1 MKKRDFMEIYEK
13 ITITMSGNGSYDRI
27 KKQWD
32 LWGPLIIT
40 LVTASMG
47 AFGTSGEID
56 EAFTN
61 IFMGMWL
68 GPLIITLNTNLLGA
82 DLYIV

>member
-1 MKKRDFMEIYEK
+1 
-13 ITITMSGNGSYDRI
+13 
-27 KKQWD
+27 
-32 LWGPLIIT
+32 
-40 LVTASMG
+40 MG

-82 DLYIV
+82 DLYII

>member
-1 MKKRDFMEIYEK
+1 MEIYEK
-13 ITITMSGNGSYDRI
+13 IKITMTGNGDYEKIR
-27 KKQWD
+27 KQWD

-40 LVTASMG
+40 LVTASMS

-61 IFMGMWL
+61 VFIVMWL
-68 GPLIITLNTNLLGA
+68 GPLIITVNANLLGA
-82 DLYIV
+82 EV